1 MRSSAQHK
9 ANALAVAAALIG
21 FSAAS
26 QVSVAQEA
34 PGTPRSSARLRTAA
48 TPPANALGATGTL
61 SLVSSNAAGAPLG
74 GDNSAL
80 EGEQCGLSADGNL
93 VLFNSN
99 ATGLVPGGGI
109 DAANVYLKNI
119 RTGAVTR
126 VSPGNAGGANCIAM
140 TPDGNSVLFR
150 SPYFS
155 GDIFVKNIQT
165 GALTK
170 VTPAP
175 TSIPNNVGFVGGSI
189 SDDGAVVA
197 FVTVPTSHYIGQYDY
212 ANDVP
217 ARVVVKNLRSNT
229 QRIIIA
235 DDGNPSNGEVV
246 SGGRLSPDGNKVVF
260 TSTSKSLVP
269 NDTNGQ
275 EDVFVR
281 DLNTGS
287 TQLVTGDASGAVATP
302 IYSGFLM
309 YYNEAFVTNDL
320 VRYQITSDSSLGG
333 PGTYLKSLSS
343 RAINL
348 ALAVTDGF
356 AGRISSD
363 GGKMAFLRIVS
374 GSFAY
379 RAVVRNLRSGA
390 EAVVSTSTAGVIGNG
405 GVNGLQISRDGST
418 VVFGSNASNL
428 VSPALPAGSV
438 QVYAKKLPF

>member
-1 MRSSAQHK
+1 MRSYYQHK
-9 ANALAVAAALIG
+9 ANAFAVATALIG

-26 QVSVAQEA
+26 QIAVAQEA
-34 PGTPRSSARLRTAA
+34 PGAPQSSARVRTAA
-48 TPPANALGATGTL
+48 TPPANSRGATGTL
-61 SLVSSNAAGAPLG
+61 SVVSSNAAGTPLG

-99 ATGLVPGGGI
+99 ATALVPGGGVN
-109 DAANVYLKNI
+109 AANVYLKNI

-126 VSPGNAGGANCIAM
+126 VSPSNAGGANCIAM

-150 SPYFS
+150 SPLFS

-170 VTPAP
+170 VTPAVN
-175 TSIPNNVGFVGGSI
+175 SIPSNEGFHGGSI
-189 SDDGAVVA
+189 SDDGAVVS
-197 FVTVPTSHYIGQYDY
+197 FVTTPTSHYIGQYAY

-217 ARVVVKNLRSNT
+217 ARIVVKNLRSNT
-229 QRIIIA
+229 QRIIVT

-246 SGGRLSPDGNKVVF
+246 GGGRLSPDGNKIVF
-260 TSTSKSLVP
+260 TSTSRTLVP

-275 EDVFVR
+275 ADVFVR
-281 DLNTGS
+281 DLTTGS
-287 TQLVTGDASGAVATP
+287 TQVVTSSASGAMGTAL
-302 IYSGFLM
+302 YSGFLF

-320 VRYQITSDSSLGG
+320 VRYQINSDTSLGG

-343 RAINL
+343 RALNL
-348 ALAVTDGF
+348 ALAITDGF

-363 GGKMAFLRIVS
+363 GGKIAFLRIVS
-374 GSFAY
+374 GSFNY
-379 RAVVRNLRSGA
+379 RAIVRNLRSGA
-390 EAVVSTSTAGVIGNG
+390 EAVVSSTTAGVIGNG
-405 GVNGLQISRDGST
+405 NINGLLISRDGST

-428 VSPALPAGSV
+428 TSPATPAGSV
-438 QVYAKKLPF
+438 QVYAKKLPL

>member
-1 MRSSAQHK
+1 MIFDRFSIA
-9 ANALAVAAALIG
+9 ANAFSVAVTLIG

-34 PGTPRSSARLRTAA
+34 PGAPRSSARVRTAA
-48 TPPANALGATGTL
+48 TPPANSLGATGTL
-61 SLVSSNAAGAPLG
+61 SVVSSNAAGAPLG

-99 ATGLVPGGGI
+99 ATGLVPGGGVN
-109 DAANVYLKNI
+109 AANVYLKNI

-126 VSPGNAGGANCIAM
+126 VSPSNAGGANCIAM

-155 GDIFVKNIQT
+155 GDIFVNNIET

-175 TSIPNNVGFVGGSI
+175 TSIPNTVGFRGGSI

-235 DDGNPSNGEVV
+235 DDGNPSHGEVV
-246 SGGRLSPDGNKVVF
+246 SGGRLSPDGN
-260 TSTSKSLVP
+260 
-269 NDTNGQ
+269 
-275 EDVFVR
+275 
-281 DLNTGS
+281 
-287 TQLVTGDASGAVATP
+287 
-302 IYSGFLM
+302 
-309 YYNEAFVTNDL
+309 
-320 VRYQITSDSSLGG
+320 
-333 PGTYLKSLSS
+333 
-343 RAINL
+343 
-348 ALAVTDGF
+348 
-356 AGRISSD
+356 
-363 GGKMAFLRIVS
+363 
-374 GSFAY
+374 
-379 RAVVRNLRSGA
+379 
-390 EAVVSTSTAGVIGNG
+390 
-405 GVNGLQISRDGST
+405 
-418 VVFGSNASNL
+418 
-428 VSPALPAGSV
+428 
-438 QVYAKKLPF
+438 